1 VKSFHIT
8 VFAVVLFS
16 FFVKSQTVTGTLI
29 THDGI
34 GVPNVKVQLYAGTN
48 NYSTITTY
56 DGSFVFNDV
65 TSIKEG
71 ELPSGYNISNNYPNP
86 FNPKT
91 RIEITLPKMSNVKVE
106 VFNITGQRVGS
117 TIEKYYDAG
126 IHAVELEMNGLS
138 NGVYFVRFSIDDNY
152 TAIRKVMLLYGSNHL
167 NTTSNSLITPVGK
180 VNSSVELDSIVVTG
194 TILPTQVFTS
204 LPQLIGNTVDVG
216 NLTVNLFGERCP
228 GLPTVE
234 YEGKIYNTVLI
245 RNQCWLKE
253 NLNIGVMIN
262 STNSGF
268 QQTNN
273 GIIEKYCYNNNAANC
288 NTYGGLYEWPEA
300 MQYLTTPGARGIC
313 PEGWNIPTYTELQIL
328 ASAVGNNGNA
338 LKAIGQGTGSGMG
351 TNTSG
356 FSALLSGTRNYN
368 GNLGYLGY
376 YTNFWSSTE
385 YNAANASNLSL
396 DYSYSIINFGYSY
409 KEYGFSVRCLKDFEQ
424 QPSAPTLSSPANN
437 ATNISIPAT
446 LRWNASSGAASYTLQ
461 VSADSGFTSYVYNQ
475 SGLTATSQQVSSLNN
490 NTTYYW
496 LVSATNSF
504 GTSGWSSVRNFTTA
518 AGDTT
523 GQPCPGTPTVS
534 YAGKTYNTVLI
545 GSQCWLKENLNV
557 GTRINGGQNQTNN
570 NVLEKYCYNN
580 DTLNCI
586 TYGGL
591 YQWDEAMQYSITAGV
606 RGICPEGWHIPT
618 YAELQTL
625 ASAVGNNSNALKA
638 IGQGTGAGAGTNT
651 SGFSALLSG
660 CRVYGNFG
668 YLGLN
673 TIFGSSTE
681 YSATNAVYLTLGY
694 DTSNIFFSSYSKEYG
709 FSVRC
714 LKD

>member
-1 VKSFHIT
+1 MKSFHIT

-651 SGFSALLSG
+651 RGVSALLSG
-660 CRVYGNFG
+660 WRVYGNFV
-668 YLGLN
+668 YLGLT
-673 TIFGSSTE
+673 TIFGSATE

>member
-651 SGFSALLSG
+651 RGVSALLSG
-660 CRVYGNFG
+660 WRVYGNFV
-668 YLGLN
+668 YLGLT
-673 TIFGSSTE
+673 TIFGSATE